1 MKKNIII
8 LVCILLCSCSN
19 NIEKTSTK
27 DYVYSSDPILESA
40 MLENKF
46 VIIDVRTK
54 EEYNTGHI
62 KDAINIPY
70 DEIAEKINISKNIN
84 IFVYC
89 RSGNRSSIAFKTL
102 SDMGYKV
109 YDLGAFND
117 IKLEKE

>member
-1 MKKNIII
+1 MKKIIII

-19 NIEKTSTK
+19 NTEKTSTK

-70 DEIAEKINISKNIN
+70 DEIAEKINISKKN
-84 IFVYC
+84 VVLWW
-89 RSGNRSSIAFKTL
+89 SGLFWIQTDSGISRLENFLVLKTT
-102 SDMGYKV
+102 
-109 YDLGAFND
+109 
-117 IKLEKE
+117 

>member
-1 MKKNIII
+1 MKKIIII

-19 NIEKTSTK
+19 NTEKTSTK

-46 VIIDVRTK
+46 VIIDVGTK